1 MSRGGV
7 LLRPWMLG
15 FRCDFGLPGLQEPEE
30 TERLMEL
37 ILTETFRADS
47 DLPGVEK
54 VAVTIPDSSW
64 LEKAYTPLP
73 PLPGYG
79 GLVHNRL
86 SIDPAFYMWPASN
99 GGGGGHRKLMQITER
114 NSMCFAFP
122 VSRRSFPHTTEVGG
136 ILVESDT
143 GVYFAESK
151 LGCSCS
157 MF

>member
-1 MSRGGV
+1 MIVFARQDKISKSGHVSVSFGFQEQYLQDASARGRKQYSTSLDEPGGV

-99 GGGGGHRKLMQITER
+99 GGGGAPKANANH
-114 NSMCFAFP
+114 
-122 VSRRSFPHTTEVGG
+122 
-136 ILVESDT
+136 
-143 GVYFAESK
+143 
-151 LGCSCS
+151 
-157 MF
+157 